1 MFALQR
7 GLAMAIMTFKEQLI
21 MLAQKL
27 SVLGS
32 DIKRYVKTAA
42 SARDSYI
49 YPQSSKQRNHYPRHP
64 NGLLAG
70 LKSGNE
76 IR

>member
-1 MFALQR
+1 MFVRQR
-7 GLAMAIMTFKEQLI
+7 GLAMAIMFFKEQLI

-27 SVLGS
+27 SVPGS
-32 DIKRYVKTAA
+32 DIKRYMETAI
-42 SARDSYI
+42 SARDLRF
-49 YPQSSKQRNHYPRHP
+49 YPQSSKQRKHYPRHP

>member
-1 MFALQR
+1 
-7 GLAMAIMTFKEQLI
+7 

-27 SVLGS
+27 SVPGS
-32 DIKRYVKTAA
+32 DIKRYMETAI
-42 SARDSYI
+42 SARDLRF
-49 YPQSSKQRNHYPRHP
+49 YPQSSKQRKHYPRHP

-76 IR
+76 IRLEIDSTNLSRTLNSSQPYS

>member
-1 MFALQR
+1 
-7 GLAMAIMTFKEQLI
+7 

-27 SVLGS
+27 SVPGS
-32 DIKRYVKTAA
+32 DIKRYMENAV
-42 SARDSYI
+42 SARDLRF
-49 YPQSSKQRNHYPRHP
+49 YPQSSKQRKHYPRHP